1 MAINAGTVAAML
13 TLETGNFTSALQ
25 RAKSNLQ
32 EFVKEGATVQQKMK
46 ALGTAMTDV
55 GTKMVKSITLPLT
68 AVATASVKFASDAE
82 ETNAK
87 FDAVFKE
94 MTDSTNIWAEQFAND
109 IGRSTTEIKD
119 FLATMQDTF
128 VPLGMTRRKSAE
140 LSQTITQLAVDLAS
154 FNNTAEDEALKS
166 LQSAI
171 VGNHETM
178 RKYGVIINQTT
189 LEQTALKMGI
199 RRSIDEM
206 TEEEKALVRLE
217 IILNGTKDAQGNAAR
232 EANGFAGQMKAVK
245 SLAKE
250 AGEQIGSI
258 LLPPLAKVLGTIKNG
273 LKWFTGLNE
282 STKKIIVSIGGFAA
296 GAGVALTVIGKLL
309 IFTSNFTKAINLL
322 TAAKTAENAV
332 NTVGIFTKAKELIA
346 LGAAKIAK
354 MADVVVTNLATA
366 AQWLFNAA
374 VAAFPY
380 LLIVI
385 GIAAII
391 AAAYLLIKNWDQVSA
406 WLLKCWDGIKK
417 GAEYVGKG
425 IEYFFKLHLYAV
437 LKIVDIV
444 YNSIAKTLNFGINMI
459 NMVIN
464 SVSTLL
470 SVLTGREVK
479 FKGIGTIENI
489 DTASSVKFPEFANGG
504 IVNKAMYALVGE
516 GGESEAITPIS
527 KLMGMI
533 QTSMTSVLSTK
544 AGQNAISNISN
555 KNSSVYNINV
565 TIPAKDLTEMQSIN
579 DFFNKIQPTA
589 RSMA

>member
-32 EFVKEGATVQQKMK
+32 EFVKEGNTVQQKMK

-68 AVATASVKFASDAE
+68 ALATASIKFASDAE
-82 ETNAK
+82 ETNQK
-87 FDAVFKE
+87 FEAVFKE
-94 MTDSTNIWAEQFAND
+94 LAYDVNTWAEAFATG
-109 IGRSTTEIKD
+109 IGRSKTEIRD
-119 FLATMQDTF
+119 FLATMQNTL
-128 VPLGMTRRKSAE
+128 VPLGMTRRKAAD
-140 LSQTITQLAVDLAS
+140 LSKTIVQLGLDLAA
-154 FNNTAEDEALKS
+154 FNNESESDAINS
-166 LQSAI
+166 LQSAL
-171 VGNHETM
+171 VGNHMAM
-178 RKYGVIINQTT
+178 RKYGIIINET
-189 LEQTALKMGI
+189 LIKQTALNMGF
-199 RRSIDEM
+199 RNSVDEL
-206 TEEEKALVRLE
+206 TEEQKALVRLE
-217 IILNGTKDAQGNAAR
+217 IIMNATKDAQGIAAK
-232 EANGFAGQMKAVK
+232 EANNFAGRVKAVT

-250 AGEQIGSI
+250 AGEQIGEV
-258 LLPPLAKVLGTIKNG
+258 LLPPIADLLGTIKSG
-273 LKWFTGLNE
+273 LQWFTSLNE
-282 STKKIIVSIGGFAA
+282 NTKKVIVSFGAFAA
-296 GAGVALTVIGKLL
+296 GAGVALTVVGKLL
-309 IFTSNFTKAINLL
+309 IFTANFSKAINLL

-332 NTVGIFTKAKELIA
+332 NNIGIITKAKELIA

-354 MADVVVTNLATA
+354 LADIVVTNLATA
-366 AQWLFNAA
+366 AQWLFNTA

-380 LLIVI
+380 LLIVV

-479 FKGIGTIENI
+479 FKGIGTIEYI

-544 AGQNAISNISN
+544 QGQNAISNVSN

-565 TIPAKDLTEMQSIN
+565 TIPAKDLKEMQSIN
-579 DFFNKIQPTA
+579 DFFNRMQPTA